1 MKRILE
7 SFKNLYK
14 GQDIVKT
21 HLLIAA
27 LFILPALFG
36 ATVQFLDKD
45 YKEYL
50 IPILIASVVL
60 ACLTIIPIL
69 FLSGYYIKFVNKRLH
84 EPEGIPVLNS
94 DCIIQGIK
102 LIPVYLVW
110 TLYIGI
116 PLLLIFGII
125 LFGAAAIF
133 SGKPEISAVIL
144 TVLAIIGL
152 TFLVF
157 IALFILSPF
166 IQQVYIRYAQDFEY
180 CPDVFNPLTP
190 FRYMK
195 KAFKETMIVAL
206 KFLVVSIAVNALS
219 QIIMIIFVI
228 FAVLIGIIAT
238 IFSSDTSDSL
248 PPAAIFILIFVSAIS
263 GVIQGYATQ
272 MTALAYVDNLE
283 DVYKEKIIEKSDN
296 EKESE

>member
-14 GQDIVKT
+14 GQDTVKT

-45 YKEYL
+45 YREYM

-60 ACLTIIPIL
+60 ACLTVIPVL
-69 FLSGYYIKFVNKRLH
+69 FLGGFYIKFVNKRLH
-84 EPEGIPVLNS
+84 EPEGIPVLNL
-94 DCIIQGIK
+94 DCLIQGVK
-102 LIPVYLVW
+102 LIPIYFVW
-110 TLYIGI
+110 SLYIGI
-116 PLLLIFGII
+116 PCLLIFGMI
-125 LFGAAAIF
+125 LFGAAAVF
-133 SGKPEISAVIL
+133 SGKPDIAAIIL
-144 TVLAIIGL
+144 TVLAIIG
-152 TFLVF
+152 FISLVF

-180 CPDVFNPLTP
+180 CSDVFNPLTP

-206 KFLVVSIAVNALS
+206 KFLVVSIAVSSIS
-219 QIIMIIFVI
+219 QIILIILVI
-228 FAVLIGIIAT
+228 FAVLVGILVA

-248 PPAAIFILIFVSAIS
+248 PPAAIFIMIFVSSVA

-272 MTALAYVDNLE
+272 MTALAYIDNLE
-283 DVYKEKIIEKSDN
+283 DVYKEKIIEKSND